1 MEWKT
6 LSQIEHRLYLFLLL
20 TMTTNDDDDDDSDGD
35 VKKHYWFALRQW
47 KRREKTSLSWNN
59 SWQIGL
65 IIIECATIRNAMI
78 YSACLP
84 ICWIV
89 KRSNLRKRILV
100 ELKELELEYYQFEI
114 LARDTVNLFGKK
126 FFDTR
131 LWSDCLFLSAYL
143 VLVLVFLCSNLH
155 TFFILFSFN
164 SDQPLFWPS
173 IFRVFRFWLD
183 FDWPRDFAVNKS
195 YIGFSNLIPTTSEF
209 N

>member
-1 MEWKT
+1 MKT
-6 LSQIEHRLYLFLLL
+6 
-20 TMTTNDDDDDDSDGD
+20 
-35 VKKHYWFALRQW
+35 
-47 KRREKTSLSWNN
+47 KREDISLSWNN

-89 KRSNLRKRILV
+89 KRSNFEKMYFGWV
-100 ELKELELEYYQFEI
+100 EGARTRALSVWNIGQ
-114 LARDTVNLFGKK
+114 RDTVNLFGKK
-126 FFDTR
+126 FFGTR

-143 VLVLVFLCSNLH
+143 VVLVVVFCATNLH
-155 TFFILFSFN
+155 TFSFSSSSIPTN
-164 SDQPLFWPS
+164 HYFWPS

-183 FDWPRDFAVNKS
+183 FDWPRDFVVNKS